1 MATPTSRFV
10 SRLTQDTLALVLA
23 GGRGTRL
30 GVLTDWRTKPA
41 VPFGGKF
48 RIIDFTLSNCLNSGI
63 NHICVLTQY
72 KSHSLIQHLLQG
84 WNALNSQ
91 RGQFLDI
98 IPAQQWLDDESWYQG
113 TADAVFQTLD
123 IIEGHD
129 PEFILILAGDHIYT
143 MDYGE
148 MLARH
153 VETGA
158 DLTIACNTVSMDDAH
173 HFGIMQVDD
182 HYRIIDFEEKPENPN
197 SIPGEPGTA
206 LASMGIYVFS
216 TRYLREQLIADAQ
229 DSASNHDFGKNIIP
243 KALAQGHQLLA
254 YKFHNPHKGKA
265 HYWRDVG
272 TIDALFEAN
281 LEIVSPDPQL
291 DVYDPEWPIY
301 TYHPQLPPAH
311 FISNKQNCELSNSI
325 ASGGCV
331 IKASRL
337 KNTVLFSNV
346 QIGSE
351 CELENAVIMPG
362 CEIGDNCHLKNVFI
376 DNSSIVPRN
385 TVIGEDA
392 EKDADRFEVTEK
404 GVVVVNRRMLG
415 QGVQYIPGAVPAK
428 MKSH

>member
-10 SRLTQDTLALVLA
+10 SRLTQNTLALVLA
-23 GGRGTRL
+23 GGRGSRL

-84 WNALNSQ
+84 WNSLNSQ

-98 IPAQQWLDDESWYQG
+98 IPAQQWVDEGSWYQG

-123 IIEGHD
+123 IIEGHE

-148 MLARH
+148 MLAQH

-158 DLTIACNTVSMDDAH
+158 DLTIACNTVPIEDAH

-182 HYRIIDFEEKPENPN
+182 KYRIVDFEEKPKKPK
-197 SIPGEPGTA
+197 SMPGDPEVA
-206 LASMGIYVFS
+206 LVSMGIYVFS
-216 TRYLREQLIADAQ
+216 THYLRAQLIQDAQ
-229 DSASNHDFGKNIIP
+229 DEDSSHDFGKNIIP
-243 KALAQGHQLLA
+243 SALAQGHHLQA
-254 YKFHNPHKGKA
+254 YKFHNPNKGAA

-272 TIDALFEAN
+272 TIDALFESN
-281 LEIVSPDPQL
+281 LEIVSPDPEL
-291 DVYDPEWPIY
+291 DVYDPDWPIY
-301 TYHPQLPPAH
+301 TYHPQLPSAH
-311 FISNKQNCELSNSI
+311 FISNSRQCEISNSL

-331 IKASRL
+331 VNSSKL

-346 QIGSE
+346 HIGSE

-362 CEIGDNCHLKNVFI
+362 CEIGSNCRLKNVFV
-376 DNSSIVPRN
+376 DNSCIIPRN
-385 TVIGEDA
+385 TVIGEDH
-392 EKDADRFEVTEK
+392 EKDASRFHVTEK
-404 GVVVVNRRMLG
+404 GVVVVNRKMLG
-415 QGVQYIPGAVPAK
+415 QGVQYIPGMVK
-428 MKSH
+428 STMKS